1 MNLCDEVSQEERN
14 KAVDSYTDRL
24 IRSGYSIS
32 QVRDIIVSGLT
43 GYERKKL
50 KAAKEKAPLH
60 QPAATTQLKICLH
73 KKLTEKENWYKL
85 KRKQQIEKQKKGQVI
100 NNVVKQVPVPV
111 VSVMQYLSLIHI

>member
-1 MNLCDEVSQEERN
+1 MQGATVGHVVALIIWSGRMMNLCDKVSQEERN

-60 QPAATTQLKICLH
+60 QPAATT
-73 KKLTEKENWYKL
+73 
-85 KRKQQIEKQKKGQVI
+85 
-100 NNVVKQVPVPV
+100 
-111 VSVMQYLSLIHI
+111 